1 MTYRCYHRWFTDIG
15 MHVSV
20 AKEDGL
26 YSIAAFI
33 VRYGHSRYT
42 LRVEPKKKA

>member
-33 VRYGHSRYT
+33 VRYGGYSACLGT
-42 LRVEPKKKA
+42 DGGG